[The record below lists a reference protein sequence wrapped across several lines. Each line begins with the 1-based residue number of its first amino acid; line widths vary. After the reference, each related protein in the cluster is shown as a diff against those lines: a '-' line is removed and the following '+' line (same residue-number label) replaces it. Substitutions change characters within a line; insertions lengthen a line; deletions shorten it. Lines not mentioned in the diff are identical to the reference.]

1 MTPTRI
7 RTRTLSDDMAMVEA
21 LARTGA
27 PSGLRSAPRGVCM
40 RQARQFSQ
48 GLRALLTLGLLAL
61 ILGICLTPRPSPA
74 AVPKPGEDKIVPQGL
89 LDFEACARLALRQS
103 PYLLKSAMDIDL
115 RRLNEFDSRW
125 AMVPP
130 LSLQTFYYLD
140 RPSSAS
146 KPYSLNFNW
155 EPYNPLGSFF
165 LLQAQKMITQMAIYG
180 HMQSILQGLER
191 VGKQFLELAVMKR
204 QAVLQDDLV
213 KVCRDNLAYAQNR
226 LEIGTGTSLE
236 VRLATQE
243 LESAKNEKERLEIS
257 QRRALSSLK
266 TFLGLK
272 PEEPFNLDLHDA
284 RRQVLGSF
292 DPAAATLE
300 QARDR
305 SFELKVEKLKAKM
318 QEYNVTVAKTRVYPS
333 ILLNAQTLNPLYSTS
348 GGMYVGVGLDIPVWD
363 GFKRIR
369 DVSRQK
375 TILRQIDLEKDMKE
389 GDLADQWNTLQE
401 DLKGTAGALKLA
413 QSKEEVARLKERQAE
428 IRYRS
433 GGKTLDTWLDARND
447 AIEAQKITANKALEY
462 DEYVLNLRKISG
474 DLGYSYVD
482 QNSWQK

>member
-1 MTPTRI
+1 
-7 RTRTLSDDMAMVEA
+7 
-21 LARTGA
+21 
-27 PSGLRSAPRGVCM
+27 
-40 RQARQFSQ
+40 
-48 GLRALLTLGLLAL
+48 
-61 ILGICLTPRPSPA
+61 
-74 AVPKPGEDKIVPQGL
+74 
-89 LDFEACARLALRQS
+89 
-103 PYLLKSAMDIDL
+103 MDIDL
-115 RRLNEFDSRW
+115 RRLNESDSRW

-130 LSLQTFYYLD
+130 VSLQTFYYLD
-140 RPSSAS
+140 RPSSAT
-146 KPYSLNFNW
+146 KPYSINFNW
-155 EPYNPLGSFF
+155 EPYNPFGSYF
-165 LLQAQKMITQMAIYG
+165 LLQAQKMLTQMAIYG
-180 HMQSILQGLER
+180 HMESIIQGLER
-191 VGKQFLELAVMKR
+191 VGKQFLNLAVMKR

-213 KVCRDNLAYAQNR
+213 KVCRDNLAYAANR
-226 LEIGTGTSLE
+226 LNIGTGTSLE

-243 LESAKNEKERLEIS
+243 LESAKNERERLEIS
-257 QRRALSSLK
+257 ERRTLSSLK

-292 DPAAATLE
+292 DPAAATLD

-318 QEYNVTVAKTRVYPS
+318 QEYNVTIAKTRVYPS

-375 TILRQIDLEKDMKE
+375 TILRQIGLEKDMKE

-401 DLKGTAGALKLA
+401 DLKGAAGALKLA

-428 IRYRS
+428 IRYQS
-433 GGKTLDTWLDARND
+433 GGKTLDTWLDARNE
-447 AIEAQKITANKALEY
+447 AIEAQKITANRALEY
-462 DEYVLNLRKISG
+462 DEYILNLRKISG